1 MLKMITMFA
10 DGREVGIKFAHWQ
23 VQSSCSVLKCTLPEA
38 CSEPFVGSPHMLCCS
53 LQYKIALFF
62 LVFDLCNDQCLL

>member
-1 MLKMITMFA
+1 MSEYVSCLVILVQEVMLKMITMFA

-38 CSEPFVGSPHMLCCS
+38 CS
-53 LQYKIALFF
+53 
-62 LVFDLCNDQCLL
+62 